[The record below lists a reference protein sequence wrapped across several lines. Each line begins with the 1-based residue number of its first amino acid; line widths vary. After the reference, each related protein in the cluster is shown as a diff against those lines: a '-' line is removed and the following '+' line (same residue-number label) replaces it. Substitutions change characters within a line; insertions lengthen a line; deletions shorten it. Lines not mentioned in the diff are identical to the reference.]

1 MKDIVFRELL
11 TPLASR
17 IGTAAAG
24 VTWAYMPAGQNG
36 ESELAKAVAIILLV
50 GADLVI
56 GRLLR
61 KTEVRK

>member
-17 IGTAAAG
+17 LGTIAAG
-24 VTWAYMPAGQNG
+24 YTWAYMPAGQSG
-36 ESELAKAVAIILLV
+36 ETELAKAIAIIALV
-50 GADLVI
+50 AVDLVI

-61 KTEVRK
+61 KAEVRK